1 MRLLLLFL
9 LLSCF
14 CSAQLAD
21 VPLAFEQIQEK
32 PTLLSY
38 RAQSNKLPKGGHIQG
53 MQLYTAD
60 SLRYVV
66 ISGSSSQHSYYLIS
80 GEGWETQWG
89 YSYSPEVRK
98 LFDSPYRHAGGCQL
112 SGCYL
117 AVGVE
122 DNYKRD
128 KAQIAVVDLRNGSVK
143 TALQRHGEYER
154 STAGA
159 VGFTATGD
167 GQYWLAVGD
176 WDSRHIDFYK
186 SPTAD
191 FQFDS
196 LATYVAPVQNW
207 PAFQSINLVSDT
219 AGNLF
224 LVGFSLNRGKNRADL
239 FSVNLHKGMQLHL
252 ISTRYFKCSRGA
264 GFRYGAGVAII
275 DNKLSIISSAR
286 RLKGRN
292 YGNVFMG
299 NN

>member
-14 CSAQLAD
+14 CSAQLVD
-21 VPLAFEQIQEK
+21 VPLAFEQISDN
-32 PTLLSY
+32 PTLLTY
-38 RAQSNKLPKGGHIQG
+38 QARSNKLPKGGHIQG
-53 MQLYTAD
+53 IQLYTAD
-60 SLRYVV
+60 SSRYVV
-66 ISGSSSQHSYYLIS
+66 ISGSSSELSYYLLS
-80 GEGWETQWG
+80 GEGVETKLG
-89 YSYSPEVRK
+89 YRYSPEVRK

-117 AVGVE
+117 AVGIE

-128 KAQIAVVDLRNGSVK
+128 KAQVALVDLRNGSVK
-143 TALQRHGEYER
+143 TVLQRRGEYER

-159 VGFTATGD
+159 VGFTASKD
-167 GQYWLAVGD
+167 GQYCLAVGD

-186 SPTAD
+186 SSNAD

-196 LATYVAPVQNW
+196 VATYVAPLHNW
-207 PAFQSINLVSDT
+207 PAFQSINLITDS

-224 LVGFSLNRGKNRADL
+224 LVGFSLSNGNNRADL
-239 FSVNLHKGMQLHL
+239 FSIDMHKGMQLHL
-252 ISTRYFKCSRGA
+252 INTRYFKCSKGA
-264 GFRYGAGVAII
+264 GFRYGAGIVLM

-292 YGNVFMG
+292 YANVFMG